1 MAIPLGHFDGR
12 MKSTSCLAD
21 VGFFFK
27 ARVELLGGKIID
39 MAAQYDLHAAGVLL
53 AEKAVSK
60 AFGEGYVVRPQ
71 LPLHLDRVSGPEPDI
86 AVVPGEIRDYVG
98 TGHPK
103 SGALLVIEVSDSTLQ
118 YDRRKKRSLATPAGY
133 QDYWIVNL
141 VDKCVEIYRKPVADP
156 SARLGWR
163 YADVSVL
170 TPPASIAPIA
180 APAGSIAIADLLP

>member
-1 MAIPLGHFDGR
+1 MRSARPLR
-12 MKSTSCLAD
+12 WTYEEYQRLAD

-27 ARVELLGGKIID
+27 RRVELLGGKIID

-53 AEKAVSK
+53 AEKAASK
-60 AFGEGYVVRPQ
+60 AFGAGYVVRPQ
-71 LPLHLDRVSGPEPDI
+71 LPLHLGRISGPEPDI

-103 SGALLVIEVSDSTLQ
+103 SALLVIEVSDSTLQ
-118 YDRRKKRSLATPAGY
+118 YDRRRKGPRYARAGY

-141 VDKCVEIYRKPVADP
+141 VDKCVEVYRRPVADP